1 LGAGGST
8 RWMVRLG
15 SLADISQRMRWIQ
28 VSIWLSVYEYT
39 P

>member
-1 LGAGGST
+1 L
-8 RWMVRLG
+8 RHVRFTPNNG
-15 SLADISQRMRWIQ
+15 HWSAQ